1 MAIQR
6 SILQHKTYRVHFE
19 IAPVRLDQLDEF
31 CQVLQGQIDLEHGP
45 LLVGALLSLERSGT
59 WMSLSGTGKKAA

>member
-1 MAIQR
+1 M
-6 SILQHKTYRVHFE
+6 
-19 IAPVRLDQLDEF
+19 RLDQLDEF

-59 WMSLSGTGKKAA
+59 WMSLSGHDREEGCMKGDRL